1 MIETY
6 SIIVVTRKSG
16 LVYFKLNRFSLFQIK
31 TLQIL

>member
-16 LVYFKLNRFSLFQIK
+16 LVYYKLNRFSLFKNKI
-31 TLQIL
+31 LQIL